1 MAKVRICDDR
11 KKHHLCALATWQSGK
26 MSKGKGK
33 RLLLVTYYWPP
44 SGGPG
49 VQRWL
54 KIVKY
59 LIRLGWEVTVYT
71 PSNPEINDK
80 DVSLLKDIPSG
91 TSLLQRSIIEPLRL
105 YKRILGKKSVG
116 NGLLAEEGNKKRQR
130 GRLGRLFLWVRAN
143 LFVPDARALW
153 IGPSVRFLRRWLR
166 RHPQDIMV
174 TTGPPH
180 SMHLIGRGV
189 HRATGLPWVAD
200 FRDPWLH
207 IDYHQHLPFSSHT
220 WARLGKMERSV
231 VEEAD
236 AVTVVTDGMVDDFAA
251 YTPRQLRV
259 IYNGF
264 DLEDFPT
271 PTHRPSSPSAPLRMV
286 YTGSMNPDRNPL
298 LLWSVL
304 EELQKEAIITPTSF
318 RLEIVG
324 TCDVSVKTSITD
336 SGLEELVE
344 IRGSIPHAAIP
355 SLLCG
360 ADLLL
365 LSVNRAPSSKAILT
379 GKLFEYLASGRPIVA
394 LAPTDGEA
402 ARLIATTQSGQ
413 AFDEE
418 DKARL
423 RSYLVTA
430 LESHQRGEGSSSP
443 ETHARHLAP
452 YTRAYQAEQF
462 AALFDEILNP

>member
-1 MAKVRICDDR
+1 
-11 KKHHLCALATWQSGK
+11 
-26 MSKGKGK
+26 
-33 RLLLVTYYWPP
+33 
-44 SGGPG
+44 
-49 VQRWL
+49 
-54 KIVKY
+54 
-59 LIRLGWEVTVYT
+59 
-71 PSNPEINDK
+71 
-80 DVSLLKDIPSG
+80 
-91 TSLLQRSIIEPLRL
+91 
-105 YKRILGKKSVG
+105 
-116 NGLLAEEGNKKRQR
+116 
-130 GRLGRLFLWVRAN
+130 
-143 LFVPDARALW
+143 
-153 IGPSVRFLRRWLR
+153 
-166 RHPQDIMV
+166 
-174 TTGPPH
+174 
-180 SMHLIGRGV
+180 
-189 HRATGLPWVAD
+189 
-200 FRDPWLH
+200 
-207 IDYHQHLPFSSHT
+207 
-220 WARLGKMERSV
+220 MERSV